1 MLLLAATLSPPTA
14 AAQRMPQSIF
24 TELFTYD
31 PAAPSEL
38 LGKWRISSQL
48 DSELQPL
55 RVGVIEDRIGKTVG
69 RITV

>member
-1 MLLLAATLSPPTA
+1 
-14 AAQRMPQSIF
+14 MPQSIF

>member
-1 MLLLAATLSPPTA
+1 MRPTKA
-14 AAQRMPQSIF
+14 EWVWTQCWRESDSNHRSRR
-24 TELFTYD
+24 ERD
-31 PAAPSEL
+31 GRRE
-38 LGKWRISSQL
+38 GKWRISTQL